1 MHPVATVTADRLGD
15 AVVVIA
21 GNQKYGPGT
30 RLGPMV
36 APMGTDAPAA
46 GRLRF
51 DDEQGAWIVEAYEDI
66 IEVLKDQQHFS
77 AVNSIG
83 IAPFA
88 SMVPEVRAVLE
99 EGLPRFPGIIEMD
112 PPRHTSYRRLVNEG
126 FTPRRVAALEPRM
139 REIADDL
146 LDGLAGQTEAD
157 FVRAFGDPLPIRVIS
172 EILGVPTEDTDRVQY
187 LSDSFRTLEAGT
199 IGTLPLEKQIETAER
214 FVEFQRYVDRMVNAR
229 REKPGEDLVSV
240 LVQTPLAGERPLT
253 QDELVS
259 TVIHLLFAGQET
271 TTRLIAS
278 MTNLLLGDRSLWDRV
293 IAEPEVI
300 PTAIEES
307 LRLEPPV
314 TYHLRQAKA
323 PVTLGGSELEPGD
336 ALHLV
341 FRRANRDA
349 SVFPDPD
356 VLDLDRANASR
367 HLGLGRGIHFCVG
380 APIGRLEAKVALE
393 ALTERV
399 PTLRL
404 VPDRPPEREQH
415 AMLGGLGSLP
425 VEWERIEP
433 RSG

>member
-1 MHPVATVTADRLGD
+1 M
-15 AVVVIA
+15 VIG
-21 GNQKYGPGT
+21 GNQKYGPGA
-30 RLGPMV
+30 RAGPMV

-46 GRLRF
+46 GRLRY
-51 DDEQGAWIVEAYEDI
+51 DDEQEAWIVEDYEDVLD
-66 IEVLKDQQHFS
+66 VLKDQQHFS

-83 IAPFA
+83 IAPFET
-88 SMVPEVRAVLE
+88 MREEVREVLE
-99 EGLPRFPGIIEMD
+99 AGLPRFPGIIEMD
-112 PPRHTSYRRLVNEG
+112 PPQHTRYRRLVNEG

-139 REIADDL
+139 REIAHDL
-146 LDGLAGQTEAD
+146 LDGLMGETGAD
-157 FVRAFGDPLPIRVIS
+157 FVTAFGDPLPIRVIG
-172 EILGVPTEDTDRVQY
+172 EILGVPPEDTDHVQH
-187 LSDSFRTLEAGT
+187 LSDAFRTLEAGT
-199 IGTLPLEKQIETAER
+199 IGTLPLERQLETAHR
-214 FVEFQRYVDRMVNAR
+214 FVAFQRYVERMVEDR
-229 REKPGEDLVSV
+229 RDSPGEDLVSV

-253 QDELVS
+253 RDELVS

-278 MTNLLLGDRSLWDRV
+278 MVNLLLQDRSRWDRV
-293 IAEPEVI
+293 RAEPELI
-300 PTAIEES
+300 PTAVEES

-323 PVTLGGSELEPGD
+323 PVTIGGSALAAGD
-336 ALHLV
+336 AVHLV
-341 FRRANRDA
+341 FRSANRDA
-349 SVFPDPD
+349 SVFPQPEAM
-356 VLDLDRANASR
+356 DLERANANR

-425 VEWERIEP
+425 VEWDRIEP
-433 RSG
+433 RPA